1 MFDREYWTLS
11 RAIGVAG
18 VFGYSNQYSTSYA
31 ATKAVDGDIGTYWQT
46 RKPAGA
52 YIIVEL
58 AEAVAVESMRLY
70 VINATYYAKAFTVA
84 GSNDGENFTDL
95 FSGGCTNAVGWQ
107 VFTWVNSSPYKYIRF
122 TCDTPNSTA
131 RLYTCELEFGVVEKQ
146 YYEQPYGKYIVAV
159 FDGPVSAPTEN
170 DLQHFSVTAP
180 MPVVGE
186 DGYLTVKPMPR
197 TIVSVVPHPD
207 VANALLITLDT
218 TQRIDESWKPVVF
231 AYDGTGS
238 LTGNGRPVEAFEAA
252 FEPQGIAYKGDQN
265 DEEHIEIKSIE
276 AIGTLMRVYYSDYSA
291 PAEHIEITGIT
302 ATGILTH
309 INDI

>member
-1 MFDREYWTLS
+1 MIDRESWSYVGYAS
-11 RAIGVAG
+11 IAAVAA
-18 VFGYSNQYSTSYA
+18 YSDQYSTSYP
-31 ATKAVDGDIGTYWQT
+31 ATNAVDGNTGTYWRT
-46 RKPAGA
+46 HNPTGA
-52 YIIVEL
+52 YITLEL
-58 AEAVAVESMRLY
+58 FRAYPISTLEWYVSNTTYRAVS
-70 VINATYYAKAFTVA
+70 FTVS
-84 GSNDGENFTDL
+84 GSNDGADFVELYTG
-95 FSGGCTNAVGWQ
+95 SCTTTSGWQ
-107 VFTWVNSSPYKYIRF
+107 TFTWENEVPYRYIKVTCNTGNSS
-122 TCDTPNSTA
+122 
-131 RLYTCELEFGVVEKQ
+131 RLYTYELRFGYAETLEYDKS
-146 YYEQPYGKYIVAV
+146 YGKYLVAV

-180 MPVVGE
+180 LPVVGE

-197 TIVSVVPHPD
+197 TIVSAVPHPD

-238 LTGNGRPVEAFEAA
+238 LTGYGRPVEAFEVA

-276 AIGTLMRVYYSDYSA
+276 AVGTLIRVSYSDYSA
-291 PAEHIEITGIT
+291 PAEHIEITGIM

>member
-1 MFDREYWTLS
+1 MFDREYWNLS
-11 RAIGVAG
+11 QAIGVTG
-18 VFGYSNQYSTSYA
+18 VYGYSDQYSSYA
-31 ATKAVDGDIGTYWQT
+31 ATRAVDGDIGTYWQT
-46 RKPAGA
+46 LKPAGA

-58 AEAVAVESMRLY
+58 AEAAAIESLRWY
-70 VINATYYAKAFTVA
+70 VGNTTYYAKAFTVA
-84 GSNDGENFTDL
+84 GSNDGEAFTDL
-95 FSGGCTNAVGWQ
+95 FSGGCTNTSGWQ
-107 VFTWVNSSPYKYIRF
+107 AFNWVNKTPYKYIRV
-122 TCDTPNSTA
+122 TCDTPNSTS
-131 RLYTCELEFGVVEKQ
+131 RLYTYELEFGIVEKV
-146 YYEQPYGKYIVAV
+146 YFDRTYGKYIVAV
-159 FDGPVSAPTEN
+159 FDGPVSVPAEN

-207 VANALLITLDT
+207 VANALLITMDT

-238 LTGNGRPVEAFEAA
+238 LTGHGRPVAAFEAE

-265 DEEHIEIKSIE
+265 DEEHIEIKSIQ
-276 AIGTLMRVYYSDYSA
+276 AVGTLMRIYYSDYFA
-291 PAEHIEITGIT
+291 PAEHIEISGIT
-302 ATGILTH
+302 ATGVLTH